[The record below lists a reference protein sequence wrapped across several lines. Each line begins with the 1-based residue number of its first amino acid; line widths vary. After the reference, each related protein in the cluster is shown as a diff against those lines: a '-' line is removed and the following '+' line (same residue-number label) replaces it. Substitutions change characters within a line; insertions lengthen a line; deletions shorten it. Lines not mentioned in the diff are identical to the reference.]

1 MSKTADVVAPAAKVA
16 VPNFMKK
23 NLREYGMLIS
33 LAVIMVFF
41 QIITGGVLFRPVN
54 LTNLVLQNSFVVIM
68 ALGNDPNPIIKDS
81 EPSLKTTKW
90 GTIDLGAKG
99 SQKTSLDG
107 IYSGGD
113 AARGGSTAIRAAGG
127 SAEAVAFDVTDR
139 AATAAAL
146 EQLLA
151 AGAIQILVNNAGIHA
166 DAVFP
171 GMSGKQWDAVIN
183 VSLNGFYNVT
193 QPLSMPMIR
202 TRWGRIITISSVA
215 GLTGNRGQVNYSAAK
230 GALHAASKSLAL
242 ELASRGITVNAVAPG
257 IIATDMIEGAF
268 DAETI
273 KQLVPMKRAGQPEE
287 VADLVAFLASD
298 SAAYI
303 SGQVI
308 SINGGMI

>member
-1 MSKTADVVAPAAKVA
+1 
-16 VPNFMKK
+16 MKRA
-23 NLREYGMLIS
+23 L
-33 LAVIMVFF
+33 V
-41 QIITGGVLFRPVN
+41 TGGSGGIGAAICRRLAADGHH
-54 LTNLVLQNSFVVIM
+54 VIVH
-68 ALGNDPNPIIKDS
+68 GNR
-81 EPSLKTTKW
+81 
-90 GTIDLGAKG
+90 
-99 SQKTSLDG
+99 SLDK
-107 IYSGGD
+107 
-113 AARGGSTAIRAAGG
+113 AEAVVTAIRAAGG

-146 EQLLA
+146 ETLLA

-171 GMSGKQWDAVIN
+171 GMSGEQWDSVIA

-193 QPLSMPMIR
+193 QPLTMPMIR
-202 TRWGRIITISSVA
+202 TRWGRIVNISSVA

>member
-1 MSKTADVVAPAAKVA
+1 M
-16 VPNFMKK
+16 
-23 NLREYGMLIS
+23 
-33 LAVIMVFF
+33 
-41 QIITGGVLFRPVN
+41 
-54 LTNLVLQNSFVVIM
+54 
-68 ALGNDPNPIIKDS
+68 
-81 EPSLKTTKW
+81 
-90 GTIDLGAKG
+90 
-99 SQKTSLDG
+99 
-107 IYSGGD
+107 
-113 AARGGSTAIRAAGG
+113 
-127 SAEAVAFDVTDR
+127 TDR

-146 EQLLA
+146 ETLLA
-151 AGAIQILVNNAGIHA
+151 AGPIQILVNNAGIYA

-171 GMSGKQWDAVIN
+171 GMSGEQWDSVIA

-193 QPLSMPMIR
+193 QPLTMPMIR